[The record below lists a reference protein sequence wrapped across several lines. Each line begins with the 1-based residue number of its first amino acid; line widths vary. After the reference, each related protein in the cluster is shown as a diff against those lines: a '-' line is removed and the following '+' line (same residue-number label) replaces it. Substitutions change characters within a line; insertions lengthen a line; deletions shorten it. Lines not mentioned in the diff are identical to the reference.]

1 MLFFGALLFIP
12 QASFERLVQVRR
24 GLPQR
29 EYPCTDSVA
38 LAAYCPLLVPFW
50 LCSFI

>member
-24 GLPQR
+24 GLPLL
-29 EYPCTDSVA
+29 EYPCTDSVT
-38 LAAYCPLLVPFW
+38 LATHCPPLVPFG